1 MWRDKSKRCH
11 QSWKLHGGICALNAV
26 NCRASLPSTGDKLV
40 GEGQTH
46 SLLTSA
52 PGNYRAVEQSKLFD
66 SLFCNSPLKSQEFR
80 QGQNSTIPEATPTK
94 ARWRS

>member
-1 MWRDKSKRCH
+1 MWCDKSKRCH
-11 QSWKLHGGICALNAV
+11 QSWKLQGGIRALTAT
-26 NCRASLPSTGDKLV
+26 NCRASLPSTSDEL

-66 SLFCNSPLKSQEFR
+66 SLFCNSPLKSQEIR
-80 QGQNSTIPEATPTK
+80 RGQNSTIPEATSTK